1 MATFYVARH
10 GQTLLNALGRAQ
22 GWCDSP
28 LTTEGEDTA
37 AGLGSLLANV
47 PLHAAYASDTMR
59 AVQTARICLEAAGQ
73 GFCPIVEDARLREWC
88 LGSMEAESNDVFARR
103 VSEWIGPPNSLDDMN
118 RRLPE
123 IAEALRAHDETCT
136 AESFQSIANR
146 AMGFLIALIASYL
159 VLLSYPIIGHLPSYR
174 WCDDRLTLPVPKYSF
189 DEQQYASPAEPLHS
203 HRVFRYRLF
212 H

>member
-10 GQTLLNALGRAQ
+10 GQTLLNVLGRAQ

-28 LTTEGEDTA
+28 LTTEGEDAA
-37 AGLGSLLANV
+37 AGLGSSLKTV

-73 GFCPIVEDARLREWC
+73 GFCPVVEDARLREWC

-103 VSEWIGPPNSLDDMN
+103 VSEWIGPPNSMDDMN

-123 IAEALRAHDETCT
+123 IAEALRAHDETRT

-146 AMGFLIALIASYL
+146 AMGFLKDAAELHGSDSNILVVTHAFLIKTMLFVIEPERLDALGKIAN
-159 VLLSYPIIGHLPSYR
+159 G
-174 WCDDRLTLPVPKYSF
+174 SF
-189 DEQQYASPAEPLHS
+189 VKLCIE
-203 HRVFRYRLF
+203 
-212 H
+212 

>member
-1 MATFYVARH
+1 MRFAVNY
-10 GQTLLNALGRAQ
+10 GRR
-22 GWCDSP
+22 
-28 LTTEGEDTA
+28 
-37 AGLGSLLANV
+37 SLLSTV

-73 GFCPIVEDARLREWC
+73 GSCSVVEDARLREWC

-123 IAEALRAHDETCT
+123 VAEALRAHDETRT

-146 AMGFLIALIASYL
+146 AMGFLKDAAKLHGIDSNILVVTHAFLIKTMLFVIEPERLDALGKIDN
-159 VLLSYPIIGHLPSYR
+159 G
-174 WCDDRLTLPVPKYSF
+174 SF
-189 DEQQYASPAEPLHS
+189 VKLHIE
-203 HRVFRYRLF
+203 
-212 H
+212 

>member
-22 GWCDSP
+22 GWCDSS
-28 LTTEGEDTA
+28 LTAEGEDVA
-37 AGLGSLLANV
+37 SALGGSLSAVQLD
-47 PLHAAYASDTMR
+47 AAYASDTIR

-123 IAEALRAHDETCT
+123 VAEAIRSHDETRT

-146 AMGFLIALIASYL
+146 AMEFLQDAAKLHGIDSNILVVTHAFLIKTMLFIIEPERLDALGK
-159 VLLSYPIIGHLPSYR
+159 IGNG
-174 WCDDRLTLPVPKYSF
+174 SF
-189 DEQQYASPAEPLHS
+189 VKLYIE
-203 HRVFRYRLF
+203 
-212 H
+212 

>member
-1 MATFYVARH
+1 MATFYVVRH

-28 LTTEGEDTA
+28 LTTEGEDA
-37 AGLGSLLANV
+37 AADLGSLLSTV

-73 GFCPIVEDARLREWC
+73 GSCSVVEDARLREWC

-123 IAEALRAHDETCT
+123 VAEALRAHDETRT

-146 AMGFLIALIASYL
+146 AMGFLKDAAKLHGIDSNIFV
-159 VLLSYPIIGHLPSYR
+159 VLDHFG
-174 WCDDRLTLPVPKYSF
+174 
-189 DEQQYASPAEPLHS
+189 
-203 HRVFRYRLF
+203 
-212 H
+212 

>member
-1 MATFYVARH
+1 MATFYVVRH

-22 GWCDSP
+22 GWCDSS
-28 LTTEGEDTA
+28 LTAEGEDVA
-37 AGLGSLLANV
+37 SALGGSLSAVQLD
-47 PLHAAYASDTMR
+47 AAYASDTIR

-123 IAEALRAHDETCT
+123 IAEVLRAHDETRT
-136 AESFQSIANR
+136 AEPFQSIANR
-146 AMGFLIALIASYL
+146 AMEFLQDAAKLHGSDSNILVVAHAFLIKTMLFVVEPERLDALGK
-159 VLLSYPIIGHLPSYR
+159 IGNG
-174 WCDDRLTLPVPKYSF
+174 SF
-189 DEQQYASPAEPLHS
+189 VKLYIE
-203 HRVFRYRLF
+203 
-212 H
+212 

>member
-146 AMGFLIALIASYL
+146 AMGFLKDAAELHGSNSNIFVVTHAFLIKTMLFVIEPERLDALSK
-159 VLLSYPIIGHLPSYR
+159 IGNG
-174 WCDDRLTLPVPKYSF
+174 SF
-189 DEQQYASPAEPLHS
+189 VKL
-203 HRVFRYRLF
+203 
-212 H
+212 